1 MENTMDSLLAPLPS
15 KLKKCCAINQLINK
29 SINTIYF
36 NCNSYLFSLE
46 TPDLLINPEISIP

>member
-15 KLKKCCAINQLINK
+15 KLKKMLCNK
-29 SINTIYF
+29 SINQLSTIYF

>member
-15 KLKKCCAINQLINK
+15 KLKKCCAINQL
-29 SINTIYF
+29 STIYF